1 MREHSWG
8 GDAVGPVRALG
19 SLEGYTRSGD
29 GVHRSE
35 LAVAD
40 RRDSPVL
47 RADPYGKSPAS
58 GPRAAQRTRTDRQVT
73 QPSSFSNSEMSTVT
87 TR

>member
-1 MREHSWG
+1 MPPARCG
-8 GDAVGPVRALG
+8 LLG

-29 GVHRSE
+29 AVHRSE
-35 LAVAD
+35 PAVAD
-40 RRDSPVL
+40 RRDRPVVRGDL
-47 RADPYGKSPAS
+47 CAGPRAS
-58 GPRAAQRTRTDRQVT
+58 GPGAAQRTRTDRQVT